1 MRLRDLEVL
10 DRLRTAAAGAAAG
23 SGAAGAAAAGAAA
36 AGGVLP
42 LSADGAA
49 PSPREQ
55 PELLALSL
63 ERVAAELRLRIRLEA
78 IRFVVD
84 RRTLDFLLGFVR
96 AALPAPP
103 PAAPPP
109 RACPPPP
116 PPLVP
121 APAVMSSSRWPTYAR

>member
-10 DRLRTAAAGAAAG
+10 DRLRTAAAGAAAARG
-23 SGAAGAAAAGAAA
+23 RRRGGGRAAA

-42 LSADGAA
+42 FLSADGAA

-103 PAAPPP
+103 LAAAAAAR
-109 RACPPPP
+109 RA
-116 PPLVP
+116 
-121 APAVMSSSRWPTYAR
+121 RRRRRR